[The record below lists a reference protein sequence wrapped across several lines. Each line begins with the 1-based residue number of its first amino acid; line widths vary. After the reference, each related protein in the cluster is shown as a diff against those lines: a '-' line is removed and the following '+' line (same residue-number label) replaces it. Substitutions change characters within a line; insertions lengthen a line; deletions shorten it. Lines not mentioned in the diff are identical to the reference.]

1 MAPLS
6 LKESPLQRKIQTAKT
21 ILTALPYIKKFT
33 KKTIVIKYGGAAQ
46 INPDLKER
54 FAQDLVLLYLVGIR
68 PVVVHGGGK
77 RINELLDKLQ
87 LGTQFVDGMRVTD
100 EKVMEV
106 VEMVLSGSINKEI
119 TTLLN
124 HHGAKAIG
132 ISGKD
137 ANFLKAQPLEGGKYG
152 LVGDITEVDHV
163 VLENLMNEKFIPVIA
178 PIGSGGTTDHP
189 GYNINA
195 DLAASKI
202 AVSLKAEKVLFL
214 TDTPGILDKE
224 GNLLSSLTAEE
235 VETLKAD
242 GTLYGGMLPKVSA
255 CMEAVSGGVK
265 NAHIIDGRVEHSI
278 LLELFT
284 DEGVGTVFSQ

>member
-1 MAPLS
+1 M
-6 LKESPLQRKIQTAKT
+6 QRKLHTAKT
-21 ILTALPYIKKFT
+21 ILTALPYIKRFT

-46 INPDLKER
+46 INPDLKDR
-54 FAQDLVLLYLVGIR
+54 FAQDLVLLYLVGIK
-68 PVVVHGGGK
+68 PVIIHGGGK
-77 RINELLDKLQ
+77 RINTFLDKLH
-87 LGTQFVDGMRVTD
+87 LGTEFKDGMRITD

-137 ANFLKAQPLEGGKYG
+137 ANFIKAKPLDDGKYG
-152 LVGDITEVDHV
+152 LVGDISEINET
-163 VLENLMNEKFIPVIA
+163 VLENIINQNFIPVVA
-178 PIGSGGTTDHP
+178 PIASGQTLTHP

-195 DLAASKI
+195 DWAASKI
-202 AVSLKAEKVLFL
+202 AVSLKAEKILFL
-214 TDTPGILDKE
+214 TDTPGVLDKE
-224 GNLLSSLTAEE
+224 GKLLSSLNTDE
-235 VETLKAD
+235 VEALKKD
-242 GTLYGGMLPKVSA
+242 GTIHGGMLPKVNA
-255 CMEAVSGGVK
+255 CLEAVANGVK
-265 NAHIIDGRVEHSI
+265 QAHIIDGRIEHSI

>member
-1 MAPLS
+1 M
-6 LKESPLQRKIQTAKT
+6 QRKIQTAKT
-21 ILTALPYIKKFT
+21 IITALPYIKKFT

-46 INPDLKER
+46 INPDLKEK

-87 LGTQFVDGMRVTD
+87 LGTEFVDGMRVTD

-137 ANFLKAQPLEGGKYG
+137 ANFLKATPLENGKYG
-152 LVGDITEVDHV
+152 LVGEITDVDHT

-178 PIGSGGTTDHP
+178 PIGSGGTTEHP

-224 GNLLSSLTAEE
+224 GHLLSSLTAEE
-235 VETLKAD
+235 VEALKAD

-265 NAHIIDGRVEHSI
+265 HAHIIDGRVEHSI